1 MHILSEIVCRIETED
16 LNDWVVAIRNVVG
29 VDDVNLF
36 RLAE

>member
-29 VDDVNLF
+29 VDDVYLF